1 MRYEFRLSGQ
11 GGQGVILAG
20 IILAEA
26 AIIDGLN
33 AAQTQSYGPE
43 SRGGASKAE
52 VVISDTDIDYPKVT
66 VPDALLVLTQEAHNA
81 YGRKAAPGAVL
92 VADAERVDGPWPD
105 GVKVILAPIVRLALE
120 VTGRELTTNIVAL
133 GVLARATG
141 MISEDAM
148 LKAVLARVPRGT
160 EEMNMKALRAGMAA
174 AAAAQEGV
182 CETGSGI
189 TI

>member
-26 AIIDGLN
+26 AILDGLN

-52 VVISDTDIDYPKVT
+52 VVISDSDIDYPKVT
-66 VPDALLVLTQEAHNA
+66 NPDAVLALTQEAHNA
-81 YGRKAAPGAVL
+81 YGRKATPGTVL
-92 VADAERVDGPWPD
+92 VVDEERVDGPWPD
-105 GVKVILAPIVRLALE
+105 GVRVIRAPIARLALE

-141 MISEDAM
+141 MISDDAIAR
-148 LKAVLARVPRGT
+148 AVLARVPRGT
-160 EEMNMKALRAGMAA
+160 EEINRKALSAGMAA
-174 AAAAQEGV
+174 ATAQQGGV
-182 CETGSGI
+182 
-189 TI
+189 